1 MKARATTNPSK
12 VWARLFPVLMAAW
25 VGGLL
30 TGCDGGKR
38 TLQSDPDVVATV
50 AGHQVTRKDLEMA
63 LVAKEARKI
72 EQKGIILQQI
82 IQEESIF
89 QAARAAKFDEDPT
102 VAAAVK
108 QLIVARYRERHLA
121 STNVLATDNE
131 LEMAY
136 AANQAKFSVAA
147 MVNVSLIHIHSSP
160 KSVPE
165 KRLEAENKAKEL
177 LGKAKAMSMEDYAQ
191 LARDHSEDASTRYQG
206 GQTGWM
212 PLAGS
217 TRLDPSLHEAIAKL
231 KEVGETAPLI
241 SVSNGFYIVR
251 LVGLKPSAIRPLKDV
266 ADGLRYQII
275 RKKTE
280 DLQQSKL
287 AALVKG
293 VEVRINES
301 AVQSVQ
307 LPAVEPSHP
316 PLGPGTPTAQ
326 ISQP

>member
-1 MKARATTNPSK
+1 
-12 VWARLFPVLMAAW
+12 MAAW
-25 VGGLL
+25 VVGLL
-30 TGCDGGKR
+30 TGCDGGKKSVQ
-38 TLQSDPDVVATV
+38 LDPEVVATV
-50 AGHQVTRKDLEMA
+50 AGHQVTKKDLEMA
-63 LVAKEARKI
+63 LMAKEARNP
-72 EQKGIILQQI
+72 EQKASILQQI

-89 QAARAAKFDEDPT
+89 QTARTAKFDEDPT

-108 QLIVARYRERHLA
+108 QLIVARYRERHLT

-131 LEMAY
+131 VEMAY
-136 AANQAKFSVAA
+136 AANQAKFSVPA
-147 MVNVSLIHIHSSP
+147 MANVSLIHIRSSP

-165 KRLEAENKAKEL
+165 KRLEAESKARDL
-177 LGKAKAMSMEDYAQ
+177 LAKARAISSEDYAQ
-191 LARDHSEDASTRYQG
+191 LARDYSEDVSTRYQG

-217 TRLDPSLHEAIAKL
+217 TRFDPTVHEAIAKL
-231 KEVGETAPLI
+231 KEAGETAPLI
-241 SVSNGFYIVR
+241 STPNGFYIVR
-251 LVGLKPSAIRPLKDV
+251 LVALKPAATKPLKDV

-307 LPAVEPSHP
+307 LPAVEPLHP